1 MRTVVCDAGPII
13 HLQEAGLLHLLKAC
27 GSTCVPTLVHEEVCA
42 NTGLASH
49 WPNWIEVV
57 RLGYDASKHAD
68 FLSRSADL
76 HGGEA
81 EAFVLCEHIKANWLL
96 TDDAAAR
103 LFAATLDMEVHESLG
118 VVLWNVAHGRLD
130 REQGLSALA
139 AKHHVPRRRAL
150 RASDRNASST
160 PFTFPRKR
168 NGRWPSDENNRIH

>member
-42 NTGLASH
+42 NTGLASD
-49 WPNWIEVV
+49 WPNWIEIV

-81 EAFVLCEHIKANWLL
+81 EAFVLCENIKADWLL

-103 LFAATLDMEVHESLG
+103 LFATTLGMEVHGSLG
-118 VVLWNVAHGRLD
+118 VVLWNVAQGRLD
-130 REQGLSALA
+130 REQGLSALTALAQSSLWLSTRTLSDARA
-139 AKHHVPRRRAL
+139 AVIEICV
-150 RASDRNASST
+150 
-160 PFTFPRKR
+160 
-168 NGRWPSDENNRIH
+168 GR